1 MCRYIFISMYI
12 GLATLWFLVMAIAQ
26 YAMPEPEKLRCV
38 NNAIQ
43 IRQSDGPS
51 LCVVQGIYYSKINLF
66 INMYIYIYIC

>member
-1 MCRYIFISMYI
+1 MCIDIYLFISMYI

-26 YAMPEPEKLRCV
+26 YAIPDPEKLRCV

-51 LCVVQGIYYSKINLF
+51 LCVVQGILSFK
-66 INMYIYIYIC
+66 YIYIYIYI